1 MILIVMN
8 RYEAN
13 QKLLESLSALHDD
26 LVLLDKDMNGK
37 INLSVRE
44 LRSWYYQHLLYHA
57 ISNFSVRKSINV
69 PVYITA
75 YQDCYDLD
83 ESMLDLWRKLVLV
96 ENVDK
101 LILRPVFDDL
111 RSLLQS
117 QMFKVN
123 IVDNINYWTVE
134 PKM

>member
-1 MILIVMN
+1 MIVIVMN

-26 LVLLDKDMNGK
+26 LVLLDKDMNDK
-37 INLSVRE
+37 INLTVRE
-44 LRSWYYQHLLYHA
+44 LRSWYYQHLLYYA

-101 LILRPVFDDL
+101 LILRPAFDDL

-117 QMFKVN
+117 QMFKVK